1 MFWAFLLCNLL
12 VLRFRLQNVNKLEA
26 INNYTI
32 NKVARDTQIILQK
45 VLNVKVEHVKSIS
58 LLKSAGKC
66 NYYGILSVCS

>member
-45 VLNVKVEHVKSIS
+45 VLNERHVKSIS